1 MTFIPTS
8 VRDST
13 WIAEQ
18 ALFRLLKASVDN
30 PPAAED
36 LALALDRLDSVYQNL
51 QGRGVVYVADLD
63 QTPAGIAEELAW
75 ALAAGLK
82 ASFGD
87 MTPEG
92 QDAIPPSAVTNAN
105 LRRIS
110 SADPSYGPQKVSF
123 V

>member
-1 MTFIPTS
+1 MSFIPTP

-63 QTPAGIAEELAW
+63 QTPAAIAEELAW
-75 ALAAGLK
+75 ALASALK

-92 QDAIPPSAVTNAN
+92 QDAIPSSVVTNAN

-110 SADPSYGPQKVSF
+110 SADPSYGPQKVTF
-123 V
+123 I